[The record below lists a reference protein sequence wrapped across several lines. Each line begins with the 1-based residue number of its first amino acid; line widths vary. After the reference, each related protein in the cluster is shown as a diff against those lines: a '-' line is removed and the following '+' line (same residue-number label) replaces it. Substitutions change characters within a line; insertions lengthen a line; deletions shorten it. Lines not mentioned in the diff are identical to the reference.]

1 MRSGRRVLVLVLAV
15 LVLLA
20 VLFPAFFIA
29 CEADHDCTGDCC
41 GVCLSIRQCEALL
54 QSVSAAL
61 LLLCALLLSVRSALL
76 AASTIHAVFRQ
87 GTPVSRKV
95 RLNN

>member
-1 MRSGRRVLVLVLAV
+1 MRSGRRVLVLALAV
-15 LVLLA
+15 LVLLTA
-20 VLFPAFFIA
+20 LVPAFYIA
-29 CEADHDCTGDCC
+29 HEADHDCAGECC
-41 GVCLSIRQCEALL
+41 GICISIRHCTALL
-54 QSVSAAL
+54 NTVSAAL
-61 LLLCALLLSVRSALL
+61 LVFCALLVAALSALL